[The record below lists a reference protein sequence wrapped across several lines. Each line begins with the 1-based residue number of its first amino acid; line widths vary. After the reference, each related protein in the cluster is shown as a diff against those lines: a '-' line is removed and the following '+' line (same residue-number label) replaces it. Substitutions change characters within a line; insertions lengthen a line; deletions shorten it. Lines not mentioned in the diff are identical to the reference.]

1 VVVVIKVIKFCAA
14 TQLKLIRWRLLM
26 IETLK
31 DYKAT
36 TLTASTPK
44 SVIRFNPISDEDKT
58 AHQRER
64 RFAPT
69 RRRADQP
76 EEPIERR
83 TSSDRRRH
91 SFSSKA

>member
-1 VVVVIKVIKFCAA
+1 MVVVLKVIKFCAVN
-14 TQLKLIRWRLLM
+14 LSKLIRWRLFM

-31 DYKAT
+31 AYKAT
-36 TLTASTPK
+36 TLTTSTPK
-44 SVIRFNPISDEDKT
+44 SVIRFNPISDEDKI

-83 TSSDRRRH
+83 TSSDRRRP